1 MQETGRQTLI
11 AATITELN
19 KWLQLGQELTIYV
32 EQHVILRGRTW
43 WSVSHCSPC
52 VLDQC
57 YSAVGA
63 QLVRKAS
70 RSSVRYT
77 LLFFVH
83 FDASF

>member
-43 WSVSHCSPC
+43 WSVSHC
-52 VLDQC
+52 L
-57 YSAVGA
+57 
-63 QLVRKAS
+63 RAS
-70 RSSVRYT
+70 
-77 LLFFVH
+77 
-83 FDASF
+83 